1 MNSRF
6 ATCLAWLTSPA
17 IEGGYVNDPA
27 DRGGATNHGVTQAT
41 YDRFRDARNLA
52 HRPVRE
58 ITMIEVAD
66 VYRIDYWDVCRCDD
80 LPIPLDL
87 VVFESAV
94 QHGAGRAVKWLQQVI
109 GTVPDGQC
117 GPKTLYAVH
126 DRALKH
132 QLPDVIDGYL
142 DIRAAYY
149 AKIIANDPSQRK
161 FRNGWENRM
170 NALVDEIA

>member
-1 MNSRF
+1 MTARF
-6 ATCLAWLTSPA
+6 AICLAWLTRPA
-17 IEGGYVNDPA
+17 IEGGYVDDPD

-41 YDRFRDARNLA
+41 YDRFRDAKNLA
-52 HRPVRE
+52 RRPVRE

-66 VYRIDYWDVCRCDD
+66 VYRIDYWDVCRCGD

-87 VVFESAV
+87 VVFDSAV
-94 QHGAGRAVKWLQQVI
+94 QHGTGRATKWLQQVV

-142 DIRAAYY
+142 DIRSAFY
-149 AKIIANDPSQRK
+149 ARIVANDPSQRK
-161 FRNGWENRM
+161 FRAGWENRM